1 MKNGLACFA
10 IAHTL
15 YECHYKHKN
24 EQVFGVAN
32 SFSKMYN
39 PIQFNVKG
47 KLVIFTAPSGAGK
60 TTLVRHLMS
69 ELNEVLAFS
78 VSATTRQRR
87 QREKDGYDYYFITKD
102 QFLQRVETGEFLEY
116 QEVYDGNYYGT
127 LKSEIQRIFDMD
139 KSVIFDVDVQGALNI
154 KKCYGK
160 DALTIFVKPPS
171 IEALKTR
178 LVGRNS
184 ETDATLQQRLQKAI
198 IELEYANR
206 FDVTIIND
214 QLEVAKQQAYQIVT
228 NFLTADLTPSEPN
241 TPETT
246 NFFFEWQKLTATL

>member
-1 MKNGLACFA
+1 
-10 IAHTL
+10 
-15 YECHYKHKN
+15 
-24 EQVFGVAN
+24 
-32 SFSKMYN
+32 MYN

-87 QREKDGYDYYFITKD
+87 EREKDGYDYYFITKD
-102 QFLQRVETGEFLEY
+102 QFRQRIETDEFLEY

-139 KSVIFDVDVQGALNI
+139 KSVIFDVDVQGAINI
-154 KKCYGK
+154 KKRYGK

-178 LVGRNS
+178 LIGRKS

-228 NFLTADLTPSEPN
+228 NFLTANITPAEPN
-241 TPETT
+241 TPETS
-246 NFFFEWQKLTATL
+246 NFFFEWQTLTATN